1 MDYGKL
7 IMWNR
12 AQTFALL
19 GVATLLRLSVAAAVR
34 FLPYKVWQPL
44 LLAAMSDGRPAAQGD
59 PELVERVLSAV
70 AKTEELLPAG
80 RCLERALTAW
90 LLLRRQIAC
99 KVQFGA
105 SLDKAGKPF
114 AHAWLEADGVILL
127 GGYSN
132 KLSALHTSS
141 PQEPAVPKGQGRS

>member
-7 IMWNR
+7 FMWKR
-12 AQTFALL
+12 ARTFGLL
-19 GVATLLRLSVAAAVR
+19 GAATLLRLAVAAAVR

-44 LLAAMSDGRPAAQGD
+44 LVAAMRDGCSAAHSD
-59 PELVERVLSAV
+59 PEIVERVLSAV

-132 KLSALHTSS
+132 KLSVLHTPS
-141 PQEPAVPKGQGRS
+141 PQEPAVPKGQGKS